1 MKELWIDGHFIEVT
15 DEVYAAYVKG
25 QRKIDYFEKDLKTE
39 RVIKEKDGSIKEI
52 VPSREDSLNRLIDDN
67 SMQFSYDSKSVECE
81 VEINVDLEKLHIS
94 LQQLTAEELDIIT
107 KVFFEN
113 MTEREIAKML
123 GISQVAVNKR
133 KHRILENLK
142 NHRKLKI
149 FCFYGYQPS
158 HLTANKVRGLFYTS
172 VNLENRISAH
182 QILSFCCSEWTSYKS
197 KLLKRTL
204 GL

>member
-81 VEINVDLEKLHIS
+81 VEINVDLEKLQEVCGEDTAG
-94 LQQLTAEELDIIT
+94 LMLTNPNTVGLFD
-107 KVFFEN
+107 
-113 MTEREIAKML
+113 
-123 GISQVAVNKR
+123 
-133 KHRILENLK
+133 K
-142 NHRKLKI
+142 NILKI
-149 FCFYGYQPS
+149 TEIVHNCGGLCYYDG
-158 HLTANKVRGLFYTS
+158 ANLNAVIKP
-172 VNLENRISAH
+172 
-182 QILSFCCSEWTSYKS
+182 
-197 KLLKRTL
+197 LK
-204 GL
+204 

>member
-39 RVIKEKDGSIKEI
+39 RVIKEKDGNIKEI

-81 VEINVDLEKLHIS
+81 VEINIDLEKLHIA

-113 MTEREIAKML
+113 MTEREIAKLL

-133 KHRILENLK
+133 KHRILE
-142 NHRKLKI
+142 KLKKI
-149 FCFYGYQPS
+149 IE
-158 HLTANKVRGLFYTS
+158 NK
-172 VNLENRISAH
+172 N
-182 QILSFCCSEWTSYKS
+182 
-197 KLLKRTL
+197 
-204 GL
+204 

>member
-1 MKELWIDGHFIEVT
+1 MLLPVGLFFFALFALKAERAKCFIGIKVLRLIWNYRNSEQSEEIILKELWIDGHFIEVT
-15 DEVYAAYVKG
+15 DEVYTAYVKG
-25 QRKIDYFEKDLKTE
+25 QRKMNYFEKDLKTE

-133 KHRILENLK
+133 KHRILE
-142 NHRKLKI
+142 KLKKI
-149 FCFYGYQPS
+149 I
-158 HLTANKVRGLFYTS
+158 
-172 VNLENRISAH
+172 EN
-182 QILSFCCSEWTSYKS
+182 
-197 KLLKRTL
+197 
-204 GL
+204 

>member
-1 MKELWIDGHFIEVT
+1 MLLPVGIFFTFFALKAERAKCFIGIKALRLIWNYGNSEQSEEIILKELWIDGHFIEVT

-39 RVIKEKDGSIKEI
+39 RVIKEKDGNIKEI

-81 VEINVDLEKLHIS
+81 VEINVDLEKLHIA
-94 LQQLTAEELDIIT
+94 LQQLTAEELDIIK

-113 MTEREIAKML
+113 MTEREIAKLL

-133 KHRILENLK
+133 KHRILE
-142 NHRKLKI
+142 KLKKI
-149 FCFYGYQPS
+149 IE
-158 HLTANKVRGLFYTS
+158 NK
-172 VNLENRISAH
+172 N
-182 QILSFCCSEWTSYKS
+182 
-197 KLLKRTL
+197 
-204 GL
+204 